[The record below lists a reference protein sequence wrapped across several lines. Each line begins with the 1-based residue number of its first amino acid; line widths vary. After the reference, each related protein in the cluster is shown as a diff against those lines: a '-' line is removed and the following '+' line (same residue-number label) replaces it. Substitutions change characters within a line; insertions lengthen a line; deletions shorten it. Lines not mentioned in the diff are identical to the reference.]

1 MASKR
6 SDIMVQVCS
15 ALANIAEICYV
26 SESVS
31 HWEELDHGK
40 FPALFPIDA
49 DETKTPVVLFDGTQ
63 NDMRAVMTVI
73 VTGMVYSA
81 TNDTSVKRLDL
92 MQKVEKALV
101 TATGL
106 TSIIHGILPTRV
118 ITDKGALENYS
129 VWDQEFEIE
138 YWYPYEDGG

>member
-15 ALANIAEICYV
+15 ALAAIDGVMYV
-26 SESVS
+26 SENVS

-40 FPALFPIDA
+40 FPALFPIDT
-49 DETKTPVVLFDGTQ
+49 DESKTPVVLFEGTED
-63 NDMRAVMTVI
+63 DMRAVLTVI

-81 TNDTSVKRLDL
+81 RNETAIERLDL

-106 TSIIHGILPTRV
+106 TAITHGILPTRIV
-118 ITDKGALENYS
+118 TDKGALENYS
-129 VWDQEFEIE
+129 VWDQEFAIE

>member
-1 MASKR
+1 MASNR
-6 SDIMVQVCS
+6 SAIMVQVLS
-15 ALANIAEICYV
+15 ALAAIDGVNFV
-26 SESVS
+26 SESIQ

-49 DETKTPVVLFDGTQ
+49 DEVKSPATLFDGTDD
-63 NDMRAVMTVI
+63 DMRAVLTVI

-81 TNDTSVKRLDL
+81 ENATQVERLDL

-101 TATGL
+101 TTSGL
-106 TSIIHGILPTRV
+106 TNIVHGVSPTRV
-118 ITDKGALENYS
+118 VTDKGALENYS